1 MATEETGK
9 WLFPYAY
16 NILGTVDD
24 AKDVIQSVLL
34 TMLTKGI
41 TNFSKQNNEHKN
53 YLIKSVINA
62 AVTLKEKQQRILS
75 EENVWL
81 PEPVATDNIP
91 GQELEMQEVL
101 SYSLLVLMEK
111 LNAKERAVFILSESF
126 DYPHSEIAEVLG
138 ITEEN
143 SRKLLSRARQA
154 LFKPSEI
161 KQPTPRDREILQQLL
176 EAIKER
182 DIDTLHK
189 LVAADIQYYGD
200 GGGKIPIAA
209 KYMTG
214 ADNVIALQIL
224 AYHKFLTK
232 ARLQYVTIN
241 HQPAMVSYVG
251 KYLTGCQIFNLHPNT
266 GQIMQINVVLDP
278 KKLKSLSKSINQTA

>member
-81 PEPVATDNIP
+81 PEPVATADIP
-91 GQELEMQEVL
+91 GQDVEMQEVL

-143 SRKLLSRARQA
+143 SRKLLSRAKQA
-154 LFKPSEI
+154 LFKPVA
-161 KQPTPRDREILQQLL
+161 KQPTQRDREILQQLV

-182 DIDTLHK
+182 DIATLHQ
-189 LVAADIQYYGD
+189 LVTADIQYYGD
-200 GGGKIPIAA
+200 GGGKIPLAA

-224 AYHKFLTK
+224 GYHKFLTK
-232 ARLQYVTIN
+232 ARLQFVTVN

-251 KYLTGCQIFNLHPNT
+251 KYLTACQIFTLHPQT
-266 GQIMQINVVLDP
+266 GKVMEINLMLDP
-278 KKLKSLSKSINQTA
+278 KKLKTLSKSINSNT

>member
-62 AVTLKEKQQRILS
+62 AVTLKEKQQRILT

-111 LNAKERAVFILSESF
+111 LNAKERAVFILTESF
-126 DYPHSEIAEVLG
+126 NYPHSEIAEALG

-143 SRKLLSRARQA
+143 SRKLLSRAKQA
-154 LFKPSEI
+154 LFKPVI
-161 KQPTPRDREILQQLL
+161 KQLTQRDREILQQLV

-182 DIDTLHK
+182 DIDALHK
-189 LVAADIQYYGD
+189 LVTADIQYYSD

-209 KYMTG
+209 KYMAG

-266 GQIMQINVVLDP
+266 GQIMQINVMLDP
-278 KKLKSLSKSINQTA
+278 KKLKSLSKSINQTG